1 MPHPIRVLLLSWFA
15 MVVSASLC
23 SAFPPFRTEDA
34 GTTPQGGFGVEFG
47 NAFTNSDN
55 GKENL
60 TTLTLIYG
68 IADWIE
74 ADMDFAF
81 LTLRPDSGKDESGFG
96 DILILSKIKI
106 FGENGTLSSNELLP
120 GLVVE
125 PSISIPTGDED
136 KGLGLGETRLG
147 LLLAVEKTFWGTLDG
162 RANLGYFA
170 IKLDD
175 DYEDNFF
182 YGFQIDFP
190 FFTER
195 FRLGSELTGVFGSD
209 GTNPLFSL
217 TGFVFQINDTIGLNG
232 GLEFG
237 LKDAQSSVTGIVGVT
252 FGF

>member
-1 MPHPIRVLLLSWFA
+1 

-47 NAFTNSDN
+47 NAFTTSDN

-60 TTLTLIYG
+60 NILTLIYG
-68 IADWIE
+68 IANWIE
-74 ADMDFAF
+74 ADIDFVF
-81 LTLRPDSGKDESGFG
+81 LTLRPDSGQNESGFG

-106 FGENGTLSSNELLP
+106 FGENEILSSNELLP
-120 GLVVE
+120 GLVLVIE
-125 PSISIPTGDED
+125 PYISIPTGDEV
-136 KGLGLGETRLG
+136 KGLGLGETKLG
-147 LLLAVEKTFWGTLDG
+147 ILLAVEKDFLDKLDA

-170 IKLDD
+170 VNLDD

-190 FFTER
+190 IYGEKL
-195 FRLGSELTGVFGSD
+195 RLGSELTGVFGSE

-217 TGFVFQINDTIGLNG
+217 TGFVFQINDTVGLNG
-232 GLEFG
+232 ALEFG